1 MFKKG
6 DVVKLK
12 AVVPSGPIQAMRMS
26 EEGEVYC
33 MLQWVDA
40 DGVTQT
46 RWFLQSDLVL
56 A

>member
-12 AVVPSGPIQAMRMS
+12 AVVPNGAIQAMRMS
-26 EEGEVYC
+26 EEGDVYC
-33 MLQWVDA
+33 LLQWVDA
-40 DGVTQT
+40 DGKSQT
-46 RWFLQSDLVL
+46 RWFLQSDLIL